1 MIKFKIIENNNI
13 EDAEL
18 YLKGRYKKL
27 VIEGEHTKQE
37 YDELIQQIMLTNSNY
52 IKALQWTEWIDVWY
66 QKYYEMLWNHR
77 NEFILK
83 SYNTENTTNVN
94 LSIASIF
101 SKLKNKKMLVEK
113 DMPNED
119 VINYP
124 KITINPVKK
133 YNAFVNLE
141 FIVEFA
147 EWSQPVDEWD
157 WRESLIG
164 KKDSW
169 DHYYTPGG
177 TWNVTPGYSDLKY
190 MTEDKFKYPLFL
202 DSYYMGFD
210 TAPYARL
217 KDQEA
222 IMGGTTF
229 GITNNHPY
237 NQYDHYIYINKIK
250 NYDIGDRDYY
260 LSQWNHRNF
269 KNNAISLNNDHDL
282 LSPMNIDN
290 RSFYNN
296 ETIGIN
302 NIYYNINYFQSDG
315 TFIRKYFDFKKDGDC
330 FNDTSKDTS
339 YYNKFYKKIFGENK
353 FCTIGDPGNS
363 IFFLRYFNNTTSL
376 ISPPREQIIYDWWR
390 HIDDYAFVTKERIFS
405 HKELPK
411 NLDFTND
418 TRNKTDII
426 DPSLKKDIQDLTY
439 VRPYLT
445 KFNMYK
451 LSVPMEA
458 KFISNNL
465 KIIFPNWD
473 SISKPFHDET
483 KPNEMQH
490 QLLSAQIVWK
500 KIDGTT
506 YNRLLNNTM
515 FVSDWF
521 EPEKYNV
528 GENKGTTNDREFL
541 AYDWKKEFM
550 KGRKGAKIT
559 NDDSWSI
566 PSDISMEEINK
577 TKLNSDDIFMGINIF
592 IWLTDRFYPYNRD
605 TEIPKFFKELAESA
619 INSKENYFNFP
630 SRVPLVKIGDNWNF
644 NDTLVWM
651 NVRGY
656 NTTPLFSG
664 EYKPLNGNDNYTFL
678 NGHRYYNGLKID
690 KYLRINNE
698 LRYGTFRKE
707 KSKQEVILTGD
718 DNWLIDINNFRDDFV
733 PNEGM
738 FTQFLNILNRVY
750 RG

>member
-83 SYNTENTTNVN
+83 SYATENTTNVN

-141 FIVEFA
+141 FIVEWA

-157 WRESLIG
+157 ISYEVTNSILKNNYFPNIFWKLPAVKDTYYFANGVQPYKWLIDTSLKYYSYI
-164 KKDSW
+164 KKD
-169 DHYYTPGG
+169 
-177 TWNVTPGYSDLKY
+177 
-190 MTEDKFKYPLFL
+190 
-202 DSYYMGFD
+202 
-210 TAPYARL
+210 
-217 KDQEA
+217 
-222 IMGGTTF
+222 
-229 GITNNHPY
+229 Y
-237 NQYDHYIYINKIK
+237 NS
-250 NYDIGDRDYY
+250 RDYN
-260 LSQWNHRNF
+260 LEQWNHR
-269 KNNAISLNNDHDL
+269 IV
-282 LSPMNIDN
+282 
-290 RSFYNN
+290 
-296 ETIGIN
+296 N
-302 NIYYNINYFQSDG
+302 NIKTNDWSKHTNSLIFPSVVYQSVDRLVAG
-315 TFIRKYFDFKKDGDC
+315 PIFKSYPSILEFDEFSSSL
-330 FNDTSKDTS
+330 FNDISSSTS

-644 NDTLVWM
+644 NETLVWL
-651 NVRGY
+651 NKRAIQNSY
-656 NTTPLFSG
+656 NKDTMTIDD
-664 EYKPLNGNDNYTFL
+664 Y
-678 NGHRYYNGLKID
+678 LKI
-690 KYLRINNE
+690 NNQ

-707 KSKQEVILTGD
+707 LSKQEVISTQ
-718 DNWLIDINNFRDDFV
+718 NQFWITDINNFRDDFV